1 MKWST
6 LRVILCFAILTDILV
21 ITISLIVLFNSQG
34 RDLEGT
40 ILTFSIEAITL
51 TFSNFISLLAGIYIG
66 ANKEKKDR
74 LKNDNR

>member
-1 MKWST
+1 MKWT
-6 LRVILCFAILTDILV
+6 ALRTILCFAIFTDILV
-21 ITISLIVLFNSQG
+21 ITISLVILFNSQG

-66 ANKEKKDR
+66 AKKEEKERK
-74 LKNDNR
+74 KNDKR